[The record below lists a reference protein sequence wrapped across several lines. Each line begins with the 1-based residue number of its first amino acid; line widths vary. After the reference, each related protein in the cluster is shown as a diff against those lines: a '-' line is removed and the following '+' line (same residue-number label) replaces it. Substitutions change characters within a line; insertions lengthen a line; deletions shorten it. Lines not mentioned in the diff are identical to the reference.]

1 MIAQPGALALM
12 FRLPCGFFVNNNR
25 ERPTMNRAERSFL
38 VLDIETIL
46 DPELPLPQPLTEGS
60 ALPPAPFH
68 QVVVV
73 GVCLMDHTYTAQRFG
88 ILGEGKN
95 EAGILTDIARFLE
108 ERRPDIVSWNGRGF
122 DLPVMAARCL
132 RHGIRFAHYY
142 VTRDARFR
150 FTPDGHF
157 DVMDYLADFGAARP
171 ARLDTVSRLIGLP
184 GKIGVDGKD
193 VGPLIHAGK
202 LAEVQAYCL
211 GDVFQ
216 TAAVF
221 LRLQLVRG
229 ALDAAHYR
237 DAMGALLE
245 RAAADPRLTPVVNA
259 CNRKRLLL
267 EG

>member
-1 MIAQPGALALM
+1 M
-12 FRLPCGFFVNNNR
+12 
-25 ERPTMNRAERSFL
+25 TRAERSFL

-73 GVCLMDHTYTAQRFG
+73 GVCWMDQHYAAQRFG

-132 RHGIRFAHYY
+132 RHGIRFSHYY
-142 VTRDARFR
+142 ATRDARFR
-150 FTPDGHF
+150 FSPDGHF

-171 ARLDTVSRLIGLP
+171 ARLDTVARLIGLP

-193 VGPLIHAGK
+193 VGPLVHAGK

-229 ALDAAHYR
+229 VLDPARYKE
-237 DAMGALLE
+237 AMSTLFE
-245 RAAADPRLTPVVNA
+245 RGAADPRLASVVNA

-267 EG
+267 DG